1 MLERLAEYRFGLG
14 HFVALV
20 QGNSEET
27 THDVVRLV
35 GKPFAAG
42 PLEMYLEELLAEIQ
56 WAASAFCLG
65 AGRNQ
70 RHMFVVV

>member
-1 MLERLAEYRFGLG
+1 MLERLAEYRFDLG

-27 THDVVRLV
+27 TQDVVRLV

-42 PLEMYLEELLAEIQ
+42 PLEMDLEELLAEIQ
-56 WAASAFCLG
+56 
-65 AGRNQ
+65 
-70 RHMFVVV
+70 